1 MRSHPKT
8 PRHGAETRGIAVET
22 QRRAVETR
30 RTRVILNVF
39 SDLLNVFKIFLDGT
53 IPARVVFEHVQR
65 ERDTRRAAPARQ
77 RADAPP
83 DSRDPADPLPR
94 APLRRRDHPP
104 PRRGPPPP
112 APRR

>member
-53 IPARVVFEHVQR
+53 IPARVGFEHVQR
-65 ERDTRRAAPARQ
+65 ERDTPRAASGRQ
-77 RADAPP
+77 RGDAPP
-83 DSRDPADPLPR
+83 DSRDRADSLPR
-94 APLRRRDHPP
+94 ARLRGDAQPPHP
-104 PRRGPPPP
+104 RGPPPLP
-112 APRR
+112 